1 MKKVLF
7 LTLFILSLL
16 SVSVCAEEYIF
27 TTEGDFPIPYS
38 SSIEVV
44 NATHNVYTTNN
55 IEAIQPLIDE
65 GLVNY
70 CEPMT
75 YSELFDYTL
84 NDPHYSEQPNLTQ
97 VSAQFAWNK
106 GVFGDEV
113 KVAVID
119 SGLYKAASDFTFS
132 NVIKANDYTSTKDSS
147 LNFCTD
153 EIGHGS
159 MVAGIIA
166 AAHNNTRGIAGIAPN
181 VKLYIFKCFYLDEQ
195 GKQKGKNS
203 DIIAAMYEAI
213 DKYGVDIINFSGGST
228 SSTVFKAV
236 TDYAEEKGVL
246 MVSAVGNSGS
256 LSGNTLYYPASYPN
270 AIGVGSI
277 DSSGRRASHSQRN
290 DYVDIMAPG
299 EDIYSVRL
307 GGYEKGSGTSFA
319 TPHVVGALA
328 LAKSVS
334 PHLTAE
340 ELTNSLYKTC
350 NAMTDRYS
358 GHGSLNIHS
367 LLAYIHSMANPGSF
381 VYSPSDKSGCAY
393 MVPPEGYSVYFAKY
407 DDSVLTDIKTGGLN
421 TSVKDFNKYVFYIWK
436 KDTLEPY
443 EGDIPI
449 LHY

>member
-1 MKKVLF
+1 MKKLLF
-7 LTLFILSLL
+7 LTLFILCLL
-16 SVSVCAEEYIF
+16 SVPICAEEYIF
-27 TTEGDFPIPYS
+27 TTEGDFPMPYS

-44 NATHNVYTTNN
+44 NATHNVYTTDN

-84 NDPHYSEQPNLTQ
+84 NDPHYPEQPNLTQ
-97 VSAQFAWNK
+97 ISAQFAWNK

-119 SGLYKAASDFTFS
+119 SGIYKAASDFTFS
-132 NVIKANDYTSTKDSS
+132 NVIKAKDYTATSEST
-147 LNFCTD
+147 LNYCTD

-181 VKLYIFKCFYLDEQ
+181 VKLYIFKCFYIDEK
-195 GKQKGKNS
+195 GAQKGKNS

-213 DKYGVDIINFSGGST
+213 DTYGVDIINFSGGST
-228 SSTVFKAV
+228 SPTVFKEV
-236 TDYAEEKGVL
+236 TDYAAEKGVL
-246 MVSAVGNSGS
+246 MVSAVGNSGAQ
-256 LSGNTLYYPASYPN
+256 SGNTRYYPASYPN

-277 DSSGRRASHSQRN
+277 DSNGRRASHSQRN

-307 GGYEKGSGTSFA
+307 GGYEKSSGTSFA
-319 TPHVVGALA
+319 SPHVAAALA
-328 LAKSVS
+328 LAKSAN

-340 ELTNSLYKTC
+340 ELTEALYKTC
-350 NAMTDRYS
+350 NPMEDRYS
-358 GHGSLNIHS
+358 GHGSLNVHA
-367 LLAYIHSMANPGSF
+367 LLACLHSMENKGSF
-381 VYSPSDKSGCAY
+381 VYSPTESSGCAY
-393 MVPPEGYSVYFAKY
+393 LIPPEGYNVYFAKY
-407 DDSVLTDIKTGGLN
+407 EDSVLTDIKMGGLN
-421 TSVKDFNKYVFYIWK
+421 TSARDFNKYVFYIWK

-443 EGDIPI
+443 AGDIPI
-449 LHY
+449 IHY